1 ECCPRRADQARPRAQ
16 RHHRRSSALAEAD
29 GAARQGARLENS
41 RRTHRFA
48 AFRRVAGAERERAR
62 PGPRAGRDCT
72 IVCRGAGSFPAKETS
87 MSNDHKPDHDDD
99 HANDNGDHEKPGSKQ
114 VASAPARGALTSLAA
129 LQTALA
135 NVNTAAYLGRTG
147 LPMLL
152 FKSREGN
159 GTWVYGQGKIIPEPD
174 SRWGANPTTFMWGYI
189 SFGNNKKVAG
199 EHLTPVSQPMPDVT
213 KLPDT
218 GFPWQQEWA
227 VNLKCISGADTGVEV
242 ILKATTDGAITAVN
256 GLLDTVRNQIESELR
271 NGKTVHDGE
280 IAPIVLL
287 EKD

>member
-1 ECCPRRADQARPRAQ
+1 
-16 RHHRRSSALAEAD
+16 
-29 GAARQGARLENS
+29 
-41 RRTHRFA
+41 
-48 AFRRVAGAERERAR
+48 
-62 PGPRAGRDCT
+62 
-72 IVCRGAGSFPAKETS
+72 

-174 SRWGANPTTFMWGYI
+174 SRWGANPTTFMWGYF

-287 EKD
+287 EKDSYPHSEHGKIWIPILTIVGWMLLSGPTSTPAPAKPTPTPTPPADQPRRRRVA